1 MTRKTLMLLL
11 SLVLLTGCGVK
22 GNILEDMLLAEVTGY
37 DDAGDD
43 KVRGSVVVSISQSG
57 ENSTMGKEVFTTVTH
72 TGKNVRQRI
81 ESEATKRLVGGR
93 LQAILYG
100 ESLAR
105 KGIYDYVDT
114 YRRDPDVGR
123 DLYLAVVSGK
133 AEDIVNIESKM
144 LKTPDVKTKE
154 LIQQNI
160 QTNLPDINLH
170 SFLYYYYG
178 NNMDPVMPLLEKK
191 QDHIKVK
198 GIALFKDDKYIGK
211 YITYEDGFLF
221 KVLFGNFRDGL
232 YEMKMKEDSYI
243 NIQNISSNVK
253 YEIEDGNGSPKV
265 TIKATIKG
273 GLLEVQGVD
282 LKNRSAIPKIEKKA
296 QKVFE
301 RELGRMV
308 EMFQENN
315 VDPLALGDRARS
327 KTRNFDR
334 ENWER
339 VYPTIPVK
347 VKVDV
352 TLVQEGITE

>member
-1 MTRKTLMLLL
+1 MTKKTLMLLL
-11 SLVLLTGCGVK
+11 SIVLLAGCGVK
-22 GNILEDMLLAEVTGY
+22 KNILEDMLLAEVTGY
-37 DDAGDD
+37 DDAGDA
-43 KVRGSVVVSISQSG
+43 KVRGSIVVSISQSG
-57 ENSTMGKEVFTTVTH
+57 ENSTMGKEVYSAVTH
-72 TGKNVRQRI
+72 TGKNVRQKV
-81 ESEATKRLVGGR
+81 ESEAPKRLVSGR
-93 LQAILYG
+93 LQTILYG
-100 ESLAR
+100 ETLAR

-123 DLYLAVVSGK
+123 DLFLAVVSGK

-154 LIQQNI
+154 LIQQNTE
-160 QTNLPDINLH
+160 TNLPDTNLH

-178 NNMDPVMPLLEKK
+178 NNIDPVMPLLEKK

-221 KVLFGNFRDGL
+221 KVLFGNFRNGL
-232 YEMKMKEDSYI
+232 YEMEMKENSYI
-243 NIQNISSNVK
+243 NIQNITSKVE
-253 YEIEDGNGSPKV
+253 YEIKDGNGSPEV
-265 TIKATIKG
+265 TIKAAIKG
-273 GLLEVQGVD
+273 GLLEVQDVD
-282 LKNRSAIPKIEKKA
+282 LKNPGAIPKIEKKA

-301 RELGRMV
+301 KKLGRMV
-308 EMFQENN
+308 KMFQENN

-334 ENWER
+334 GNWEK

-347 VKVDV
+347 IKVDV